1 MFANLSE
8 KLGGILDGLT
18 RRGRLG
24 EDDVDAALREVR
36 LALLDGDVALPVVKD
51 FITRVREAALG
62 EEVLRSVTP
71 GQMVIKIVHD
81 NLVEMLGAE
90 PAPLRV
96 NGNPPNVVLMVGLQG
111 SGKTTTTAK
120 IAKRLTSF
128 DKKKVLMASLD
139 IYRPAA
145 QQQLAQLG
153 EQTDITTLPIVFGER
168 PVAIAKRALKVGATE
183 GFDVVMLDSAGR
195 LHIDKELMDE
205 VADVSKATNP
215 AETLLVTDAM
225 TGQDAVN
232 VAREFKEKIGIS
244 GIVLTRVDGDARG
257 GAALSMRAVTGAPIK
272 FLGVGEKLDQLDV
285 FDARRVAGSI
295 LGQGDVVGLV
305 ERASQVVEE
314 KDAEKAAEKMLKGQF
329 TLGDMADQLG
339 QLRKMGDLKGLM
351 GMMPGMGKLK
361 NQIKD
366 ANIND
371 GAIAR
376 QQAIIL
382 SMTSKERINHK
393 LLNGSRRKRIASGSG
408 TTVQEVNRLIKQF
421 DMMSKMM
428 KKAGK
433 MGKKGGGMF
442 PPGMMG
448 GGMGSMPPFR

>member
-24 EDDVDAALREVR
+24 EADVDAALREVR

-81 NLVEMLGAE
+81 NLVEMLGSE

-120 IAKRLTSF
+120 IAKRLTNF

-205 VADVSKATNP
+205 VADVSKAANP
-215 AETLLVTDAM
+215 SETLLVTDAM

-285 FDARRVAGSI
+285 FDARRVAG
-295 LGQGDVVGLV
+295 
-305 ERASQVVEE
+305 
-314 KDAEKAAEKMLKGQF
+314 
-329 TLGDMADQLG
+329 
-339 QLRKMGDLKGLM
+339 
-351 GMMPGMGKLK
+351 
-361 NQIKD
+361 
-366 ANIND
+366 
-371 GAIAR
+371 
-376 QQAIIL
+376 
-382 SMTSKERINHK
+382 
-393 LLNGSRRKRIASGSG
+393 
-408 TTVQEVNRLIKQF
+408 
-421 DMMSKMM
+421 
-428 KKAGK
+428 
-433 MGKKGGGMF
+433 
-442 PPGMMG
+442 
-448 GGMGSMPPFR
+448 

>member
-8 KLGGILDGLT
+8 KLGSILDGLT
-18 RRGRLG
+18 KRGRLG
-24 EDDVDAALREVR
+24 EADVDAALAEVR
-36 LALLDGDVALPVVKD
+36 LALLDGDVSLGVVKD
-51 FITRVREAALG
+51 FVARVREAALG
-62 EEVLRSVTP
+62 EDVLRSVTP

-90 PAPLRV
+90 PEPLRV
-96 NGNPPNVVLMVGLQG
+96 HGNPPNVLLMVGLQG
-111 SGKTTTTAK
+111 SGKTTTSAK
-120 IAKRLTSF
+120 IAKRLTGF

-153 EQTDITTLPIVFGER
+153 EQTEITTLPIVFGER

-183 GFDVVMLDSAGR
+183 AYDVVILDSAGR

-205 VADVSKATNP
+205 VAEVSKAVNP
-215 AETLLVTDAM
+215 SETLLVTDAM

-232 VAREFKEKIGIS
+232 VAREFKEKVGIT

-257 GAALSMRAVTGAPIK
+257 GAALSMKAETGAPIK
-272 FLGVGEKLDQLDV
+272 FLGVGEKLDQLEV

-305 ERASQVVEE
+305 ERASQVIEE
-314 KDAEKAAEKMLKGQF
+314 KDAEKAAEKMLKGSF

-366 ANIND
+366 ANVSD
-371 GAIAR
+371 SAIGR

-382 SMTSKERINHK
+382 SMTKKERNNHK
-393 LLNGSRRKRIASGSG
+393 LLNGSRRKRIAAGAG
-408 TTVQEVNRLIKQF
+408 ATVQEVNRLIKQF
-421 DMMSKMM
+421 DMMNKMM

-448 GGMGSMPPFR
+448 GGMPPMPPFR

>member
-8 KLGGILDGLT
+8 KLGSILDGLT
-18 RRGRLG
+18 KRGRLG
-24 EDDVDAALREVR
+24 EADVDAALGEVR
-36 LALLDGDVALPVVKD
+36 LALLDGDVSLSVVKD
-51 FITRVREAALG
+51 FIARVRSAALG
-62 EEVLRSVTP
+62 EDVLRSVTP

-90 PAPLRV
+90 PEPLRV
-96 NGNPPNVVLMVGLQG
+96 HGNPPNVILMVGLQG
-111 SGKTTTTAK
+111 SGKTTTSAK
-120 IAKRLTSF
+120 IAKRLTQF

-153 EQTDITTLPIVFGER
+153 EQTEITTLPIVFGER

-183 GFDVVMLDSAGR
+183 AYDVVILDSAGR

-205 VADVSKATNP
+205 VADVSKAVNP
-215 AETLLVTDAM
+215 SETLLVTDAM

-257 GAALSMRAVTGAPIK
+257 GAALSMKAETGAPIK
-272 FLGVGEKLDQLDV
+272 FLGVGEKLDQLEV

-305 ERASQVVEE
+305 ERASQVIEQE
-314 KDAEKAAEKMLKGQF
+314 DAEKTAKKMLKGSF

-366 ANIND
+366 ANVSD
-371 GAIAR
+371 GAIGK

-382 SMTSKERINHK
+382 SMTKKERNNHK
-393 LLNGSRRKRIASGSG
+393 LLNGSRRKRIAAGAG
-408 TTVQEVNRLIKQF
+408 ATVQEVNRLIKQF
-421 DMMSKMM
+421 DMMNKMM
-428 KKAGK
+428 KKAG
-433 MGKKGGGMF
+433 
-442 PPGMMG
+442 
-448 GGMGSMPPFR
+448 

>member
-1 MFANLSE
+1 MFESLSE
-8 KLGGILDGLT
+8 KLGSILDGLT

-24 EDDVDAALREVR
+24 EVDVDAALREVR

-51 FITRVREAALG
+51 FIANVRAAALG

-120 IAKRLTSF
+120 IAKRLTGF

-153 EQTDITTLPIVFGER
+153 EQTGVATLPIVFGER

-183 GFDVVMLDSAGR
+183 GYDVVILDSAGR
-195 LHIDKELMDE
+195 LHIDAELMNE
-205 VADVSKATNP
+205 VADVSKVTNP
-215 AETLLVTDAM
+215 SETLLVTDAM

-232 VAREFKEKIGIS
+232 VAREFKQKIGIS

-305 ERASQVVEE
+305 ERASQVIEE

-371 GAIAR
+371 GALAR

-382 SMTSKERINHK
+382 SMTTKERINHK

-433 MGKKGGGMF
+433 MGKKGGAMF

-448 GGMGSMPPFR
+448 GSIPPIPPFR